1 MLHLMALLCTF
12 ALPVQPTDD
21 TKAMQGRWK
30 IVTVLENGKTL
41 TEQEIATHMVADGS
55 FTVDGLVINLLPPGQ
70 FTPKA
75 IPFVLNSTTEPKSID
90 LMGTTKIG
98 SKGIYL
104 LSGDSLMLSLP
115 SPTQNIRPTDF
126 GNTPGSGRVLIVLNR
141 VRGTSTPAAAVTPT
155 PAVTPTTLPGTTT
168 AAAKPAI
175 TPAWTPVPAVPSTIP
190 AVTNTMDELKK
201 KLVGTW
207 GHQTEEAVT
216 YYTLNAD
223 GTFSAVVDYKEGLRN
238 AFKEDIRSSGTWRL
252 ENGVIVV
259 TLTTS
264 TDKNL
269 RGQIFSWRITNMGD
283 RDLIAVDNQG
293 KLRHEWK
300 VR

>member
-1 MLHLMALLCTF
+1 
-12 ALPVQPTDD
+12 
-21 TKAMQGRWK
+21 
-30 IVTVLENGKTL
+30 
-41 TEQEIATHMVADGS
+41 
-55 FTVDGLVINLLPPGQ
+55 
-70 FTPKA
+70 
-75 IPFVLNSTTEPKSID
+75 
-90 LMGTTKIG
+90 
-98 SKGIYL
+98 
-104 LSGDSLMLSLP
+104 
-115 SPTQNIRPTDF
+115 
-126 GNTPGSGRVLIVLNR
+126 
-141 VRGTSTPAAAVTPT
+141 
-155 PAVTPTTLPGTTT
+155 
-168 AAAKPAI
+168 
-175 TPAWTPVPAVPSTIP
+175 
-190 AVTNTMDELKK
+190 MDEMKK